1 MLRKNSIF
9 CAILHQIFKTK
20 LMIDADLIK
29 YLIGFFV
36 VAIAA
41 YEIAKF
47 FQRKIHFPLITGLI
61 LTGILAGTSFLSFI
75 PEHALPKLNF
85 LNEIALAIIA
95 FSAGAELHLEEL
107 RSRLN
112 SIKWMTIGQ
121 LFITFIFSTLAVY
134 FVADY
139 IPFMSE
145 MDTYVRLAI
154 AMLIAAIFV
163 ARSPSSAIAIISEMR
178 ARGPFVK
185 TAMGV
190 TVVIDVLVII
200 LFAIVFAVVKTII
213 VGEPLSLSFLLI
225 LLLEIAVS
233 FILGYVFG
241 KILKLL
247 LKTQFHFNVKAAIIV
262 IIGYSIYLLDH
273 FVQIQAEHLGH
284 HFQLEPLLIAIIASF
299 FVTNYTK
306 FNHEFEEIVSKISP
320 YIYIIFFTLTGTSLS
335 IQTLINVIE
344 IALLL
349 FLVRIITLILG
360 GFFGVWAGKEPAKYH
375 KIAWMPYVTQ
385 AGVAIGLT
393 TMVSDAFPTW
403 GNEFETII
411 IAIIV
416 INQIVGPPLFK
427 WAIKY
432 IGEAHNKQEFDDEDK
447 QHHAVI
453 FSLDSISLA
462 LAKLLVKKKWE
473 VKIITTQQD
482 HNVKDVEVLT
492 VVEYNRDNI
501 SKLDLGNPDSVV
513 LLYPD
518 DEKNYEIAEWIYESI
533 GTPNM
538 TARLESASFA
548 TKFEELGVKVIE
560 PTAALINL
568 LDHMV
573 RAPEATNILLG
584 LDDDQD
590 TIDVEVNNQDMIG
603 LRIRDLH
610 LPQDLII
617 LSLKRKGNT
626 VITHGYTQLRLGDI
640 LTFVGSKDS
649 LEEVRIR
656 FEY

>member
-1 MLRKNSIF
+1 
-9 CAILHQIFKTK
+9 
-20 LMIDADLIK
+20 MIDVELIK

-36 VAIAA
+36 VSIAA
-41 YEIAKF
+41 FEIAKF
-47 FQRKIHFPLITGLI
+47 LQRKIHFPLITGLI
-61 LTGILAGTSFLSFI
+61 LTGILAGSSFLDFI

-107 RSRLN
+107 RSRLK

-121 LFITFIFSTLAVY
+121 LVVTFLLSTAFVY
-134 FVADY
+134 FMADY
-139 IPFMSE
+139 IPFMK
-145 MDTYVRLAI
+145 DFDDKVKLAI
-154 AMLIAAIFV
+154 AMLFGTIFV
-163 ARSPSSAIAIISEMR
+163 ARSPSSAIAIINEMR

-200 LFAIVFAVVKTII
+200 LFAITFSVVKTII
-213 VGEPLSLSFLLI
+213 NGDPLNLNFLLI
-225 LLLEIAVS
+225 LLLEIAISIV
-233 FILGYVFG
+233 LGYLYG
-241 KILKLL
+241 KILELL
-247 LKTQFHFNVKAAIIV
+247 LKTNLHFNVKAAFIIL
-262 IIGYSIYLLDH
+262 IGYSIYVLNHLVAH
-273 FVQIQAEHLGH
+273 QAEMAGF
-284 HFQLEPLLIAIIASF
+284 HFELEPLLTAIIASF
-299 FVTNYTK
+299 YVTNYTK
-306 FNHEFEEIVSKISP
+306 YNHEFEEIIQKISP
-320 YIYIIFFTLTGTSLS
+320 YIYIIFFTLTGDSLS
-335 IQTLINVIE
+335 LQTLINVIE
-344 IALLL
+344 IALVL
-349 FLVRIITLILG
+349 FAVRVVTLILG
-360 GFFGVWAGKEPAKYH
+360 GFFGVWAAKEDKKYA

-393 TMVSDAFPTW
+393 TMVSSAFPDW
-403 GNEFETII
+403 GHEFETII

-432 IGEAHNKQEFDDEDK
+432 VGEAHQKQDYKPVDK

-462 LAKLLVKKKWE
+462 LANLLKQKGWD
-473 VKIITTQQD
+473 VKIVTTQKT
-482 HNVKDVEVLT
+482 HNVKDIEVLQ
-492 VVEYNRDNI
+492 VDEYNKENI
-501 SKLDLGNPDSVV
+501 AKLDLGNPDSII

-518 DEKNYEIAEWIYESI
+518 DEKNYEIAEWIYETI
-533 GTPNM
+533 GSPNM
-538 TARLESASFA
+538 ITRLESGSFA
-548 TKFEELGVKVIE
+548 NKFKEIGVKVIE
-560 PTAALINL
+560 PTAAMVNL
-568 LDHMV
+568 LDHLV

-584 LDDDQD
+584 FDENQD
-590 TIDVEVNNQDMIG
+590 TIDVEVRNPDLFG

-610 LPQDLII
+610 LPQDVII

-649 LEEVRIR
+649 LEQVRLR